1 MDAEVRR
8 RAEEDWVTPMWHEGV
23 TKSEVVSLVADAI
36 AQAVKERDE
45 CHEDRREILKERQ
58 VLLLKTYEQAEEI
71 VRLKEEINTV
81 HTSNLMKSL
90 VSTSE
95 ALEATAKDAIKYQDL
110 SREQAE
116 EIVRLKEQ
124 LASSVRDVKAVF
136 DEEREHTEEIARL
149 TPALAESERQRRL
162 CEFEIARLTK
172 EREQWQMAAQMQ
184 QKDRFAAEERAA
196 RLRAVL
202 EAVTESDHPH
212 DVAWAALHKEG
223 EA

>member
-1 MDAEVRR
+1 
-8 RAEEDWVTPMWHEGV
+8 MWHEGV

-149 TPALAESERQRRL
+149 T
-162 CEFEIARLTK
+162 K
-172 EREQWQMAAQMQ
+172 ERNQWLMAAQMQ

-196 RLRAVL
+196 RLRAAL

-212 DVAWAALHKEG
+212 DVAWAALHKKG

>member
-1 MDAEVRR
+1 
-8 RAEEDWVTPMWHEGV
+8 
-23 TKSEVVSLVADAI
+23 VAAAI

-71 VRLKEEINTV
+71 VRLKE
-81 HTSNLMKSL
+81 
-90 VSTSE
+90 
-95 ALEATAKDAIKYQDL
+95 
-110 SREQAE
+110 
-116 EIVRLKEQ
+116 Q

-149 TPALAESERQRRL
+149 T
-162 CEFEIARLTK
+162 K
-172 EREQWQMAAQMQ
+172 ERNQWLMAAQMQ
-184 QKDRFAAEERAA
+184 QRDRFAAEERAA
-196 RLRAVL
+196 RLRAAL

-212 DVAWAALHKEG
+212 DVAWAALHKKG